1 VRIRAYRHHG
11 YFEPDEAERLIEAVG
26 AQPTPFAQE
35 LLRRFVARYRGA

>member
-26 AQPTPFAQE
+26 AQPTPYGQE
-35 LLRRFVARYRGA
+35 ILRRFVARYRGT